1 MRVVDALTS
10 WFEGNVVVTLFALLF
25 FIALSGSSCFAL
37 GRTFGRGERYEKG
50 YREGFRD
57 GETGSL
63 ARAARLAKV
72 NDDPR
77 TSMPI
82 NPPHVSIA
90 PVVESMLVPSTVPL
104 QMSIAGRAAVRVGV
118 GPAITGI
125 PGRHHRTV

>member
-1 MRVVDALTS
+1 
-10 WFEGNVVVTLFALLF
+10 VTLFALLF

-72 NDDPR
+72 NDEPATNR
-77 TSMPI
+77 LNRHIAP
-82 NPPHVSIA
+82 IA
-90 PVVESMLVPSTVPL
+90 PVVESMLVPSSVPM
-104 QMSIAGRAAVRVGV
+104 QMSVAGRAAVRVGV
-118 GPAITGI
+118 GPQIAGV
-125 PGRHHRTV
+125 PGRHHRPA

>member
-1 MRVVDALTS
+1 M
-10 WFEGNVVVTLFALLF
+10 TLFALLF

-72 NDDPR
+72 HDDPR
-77 TSMPI
+77 PAQMPA
-82 NPPHVSIA
+82 PMPLKPARASIA
-90 PVVESMLVPSTVPL
+90 PVVESMLVPSTVPM
-104 QMSIAGRAAVRVGV
+104 QMSSSGRASVRVGV
-118 GPAITGI
+118 GPAVASVH
-125 PGRHHRTV
+125 GRHHRPV

>member
-1 MRVVDALTS
+1 M
-10 WFEGNVVVTLFALLF
+10 TLFALLF

-72 NDDPR
+72 HDAAR
-77 TSMPI
+77 W
-82 NPPHVSIA
+82 PP
-90 PVVESMLVPSTVPL
+90 
-104 QMSIAGRAAVRVGV
+104 
-118 GPAITGI
+118 
-125 PGRHHRTV
+125 